1 MFSYEN
7 VDIFVCRLPSAVRF
21 FSAGASLAM
30 APPGALTPDQ
40 QTVVLVNTFCAQTVE
55 MLNAVSATCERKLAD
70 ASTRIRGVETKLAGL
85 EAKLASVK
93 GEGDTRDGA

>member
-1 MFSYEN
+1 M
-7 VDIFVCRLPSAVRF
+7 SAVRF